1 MFKKVKNAALALWCA
16 ALPFLTQ
23 VTMSGGS
30 VALESAEVSSLGTA
44 IANGATSL
52 VNMAI
57 TILPIALW
65 FTVVMIIYRVI
76 WWWSGLKNKLARKKG
91 R

>member
-1 MFKKVKNAALALWCA
+1 MFQKVKNAALALWCA
-16 ALPFLTQ
+16 ALSFFTQ
-23 VTMSGGS
+23 VTMSGWS
-30 VALESAEVSSLGTA
+30 VALESDEVSSLGTA

-76 WWWSGLKNKLARKKG
+76 GGWSWLKNRLARKRG